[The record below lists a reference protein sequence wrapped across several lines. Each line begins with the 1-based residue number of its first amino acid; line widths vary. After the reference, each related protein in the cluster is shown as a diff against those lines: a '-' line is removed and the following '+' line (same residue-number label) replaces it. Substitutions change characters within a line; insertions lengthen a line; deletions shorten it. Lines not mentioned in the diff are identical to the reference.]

1 MFDFIYNIFGKFFEL
16 IYLYVCN
23 ESFGVSIIVYTIILK
38 LLLMPLSIKGQKS
51 TLRMTELTPKVD
63 AIKRRYKNDK
73 EKQNEE
79 IQKLYKENKVGCASG
94 CLPTLIQLPLLIAM
108 YRVLSQPLTY
118 IMGISKDIVAEILT
132 RLGYAATV
140 AQTTLINDLNT
151 DPAKFNLVSDLITK
165 DKLMNM
171 NFLGMNLGIV
181 PTIKPAL
188 LFGADTMGTY
198 LPIFFLPIISVGLV
212 MLSQYMT
219 EQATKKRMP
228 AKKKATPNATDA
240 PDISSQMNKTM
251 KFMMPAMTLWIGFTL
266 PSCMSLYWIFTYAL
280 QIAQQLLIEYLR
292 KKADQKKAAELER
305 TGKTEEGSDQQV
317 IEGSFEVKDDN
328 KETKNK

>member
-16 IYLYVCN
+16 IYLYVCSEN
-23 ESFGVSIIVYTIILK
+23 FGISIIVYTIILK

-118 IMGISKDIVAEILT
+118 IMGVSKEIVTEILT

-151 DPAKFNLVSDLITK
+151 DPAKFSLVSDLITK
-165 DKLMNM
+165 DKLMDM
-171 NFLGMNLGIV
+171 NFLGMNLGII
-181 PTIKPAL
+181 PSIKPAL
-188 LFGADTMGTY
+188 LFGADTIGTY
-198 LPIFFLPIISVGLV
+198 LPIFFLPILSVGLV
-212 MLSQYMT
+212 ILSQYMT
-219 EQATKKRMP
+219 EQVTKKRMP
-228 AKKKATPNATDA
+228 AKKKAVPNATDA

-266 PSCMSLYWIFTYAL
+266 PSSMSLYWIFTYAL
-280 QIAQQLLIEYLR
+280 QIGQQLLIEYIR

-305 TGKTEEGSDQQV
+305 TGKTDEESDQQV

>member
-1 MFDFIYNIFGKFFEL
+1 
-16 IYLYVCN
+16 
-23 ESFGVSIIVYTIILK
+23 
-38 LLLMPLSIKGQKS
+38 
-51 TLRMTELTPKVD
+51 
-63 AIKRRYKNDK
+63 
-73 EKQNEE
+73 
-79 IQKLYKENKVGCASG
+79 
-94 CLPTLIQLPLLIAM
+94 
-108 YRVLSQPLTY
+108 LTY
-118 IMGISKDIVAEILT
+118 IMGVSKEIVTEILT

-151 DPAKFNLVSDLITK
+151 DPAKFSLVSDLITK
-165 DKLMNM
+165 DKLMDM
-171 NFLGMNLGIV
+171 NFLGMNLGII

-188 LFGADTMGTY
+188 LFGADTIGTY
-198 LPIFFLPIISVGLV
+198 LPIFFLPILSVGLV
-212 MLSQYMT
+212 ILSQYMT

-228 AKKKATPNATDA
+228 AKKKAVPNATDA

-266 PSCMSLYWIFTYAL
+266 PSSMSLYWIFTYAL
-280 QIAQQLLIEYLR
+280 QIGQQLLIEYLR

-305 TGKTEEGSDQQV
+305 TGKTEDEPDQQV